1 MAMTRLD
8 ELVQLLTSAPDEVFL
23 QPHNVPDPDAIAS
36 CVALQHLLKQRSID
50 TQIVYEH
57 EIEKANSLK
66 MLDLFGVHMRHSKDI
81 ATLGKEDWAVLVD
94 AQKGNSNITDLE
106 TDEVAVIDHHEYGG
120 EQGYRFQDIRPEV
133 GACSSII
140 ASYYMENHVDIPS
153 SVATALVSGIFMDT
167 DNLTRGV
174 SELDVEMFYQLYNRA
189 DIALIT
195 ELKGNQISREDLH
208 HYAQAFDRVEV
219 YGQLAFLCLD
229 DCNDALMGTASDVVI
244 TIAGVNV
251 VVAYSIRT
259 NGIRFSTRSINKHI
273 KANLLI
279 RHVLEGVGFGGGHE
293 SMAGGFLPKGN
304 LPANKGIDTFVRHR
318 AVDYMESRRT

>member
-1 MAMTRLD
+1 MAMTKLD
-8 ELVQLLTSAPDEVFL
+8 ELEQLLTSAPDEVFL

-36 CVALQHLLKQRSID
+36 CFALQHLLKQRSID

-81 ATLGKEDWAVLVD
+81 VTLGKEDWVVLVD

-106 TDEVAVIDHHEYGG
+106 TDEVAVIDHHEYGE
-120 EQGYRFQDIRPEV
+120 EQRYRFQDIRPEV
-133 GACSSII
+133 GACSSIL
-140 ASYYMENHVDIPS
+140 ASYYLENHVDIPS
-153 SVATALVSGIFMDT
+153 AVATAMVYGIFMDT

-208 HYAQAFDRVEV
+208 HYAQAFDKVEV

-251 VVAYSIRT
+251 VVAYSIRN
-259 NGIRFSTRSINKHI
+259 NGIRFSTRSINKRI

-304 LPANKGIDTFVRHR
+304 LPGNKGIDTFVRHR
-318 AVDYMESRRT
+318 AVDYLESRQE